1 MIKTGRFIVK
11 RTLRN
16 GGGHNFILKCALL
29 LVCSLLS
36 MALFSC
42 AGGAGGGGSEADGT
56 SLAIRADSAKTAY
69 AREDIVSFSVTISS
83 GSFTSTKTANKGE
96 TMLFS
101 NLPVGNY
108 SVKAYGKTSRGAVA
122 AKCETSVTIVA
133 GETTTTT
140 LRLQRLDWYTV
151 TFKDDNEAHTVLSS
165 VQVTT
170 GYPVTAPSDPAST
183 EGHTFAYWGTTANA
197 TTSFDF
203 NTPITS
209 DIDLYAVYNIT
220 KYTVTFDYNGGKVGD
235 ATSTTQQVRLGYSP
249 TAVTDPEWEDP
260 VKGSYT
266 FLGWATTADATTA
279 TGISSSITADTTYYA
294 VWKPKYAITF
304 DYNGGTDT
312 SSASSKV
319 VYVDEGTT
327 ITTPTE
333 PRREDSVKGIYA
345 FLGWATTADATTAT
359 GLGGSITADTT
370 FYAVWKPKYAITFD
384 YKGGTS
390 TASSNVV
397 YIDKDED
404 IPAPAVAPTK
414 TGYKFMGWTTDS
426 GATSASYGTA
436 FTTVGI
442 AFSDKTLYA
451 VWKAACS
458 VTYESEPVPITDAS
472 SLSFTD
478 DAGLSSLP
486 NPSTTGLTFGGWYTD
501 AAFTEGNKVTSI
513 PIGSITAGTI
523 STTGGGS
530 VSIASGS
537 LTLYGKWTATVTVD
551 SSIASSY
558 DNATQTVLY
567 NGTAIMPTLNYNPS
581 NTTGGDRDLRPVEEW
596 YKDNDIDSILTG
608 GYDFSTPVT
617 SGFTLR
623 RGKYVKV
630 YCYQI
635 APGSTDY
642 SSATLIGGEPVKIKQ
657 NDSLSA
663 SDLPTPVAPD
673 GYVLDGWDDVYIPSN
688 PMASTSVTPYN
699 SFGSQLDRGVKL
711 YTRWRTAP

>member
-1 MIKTGRFIVK
+1 MIKTGRFI
-11 RTLRN
+11 
-16 GGGHNFILKCALL
+16 LKYVLL
-29 LVCSLLS
+29 FVCFLLS

-42 AGGAGGGGSEADGT
+42 AGGAGGSSGGAEET
-56 SLAIRADSAKTAY
+56 SLAIKIPSNAVRTLYEK
-69 AREDIVSFSVTISS
+69 EDIQSFTVTISS
-83 GSFTSTKTANKGE
+83 GSFTSTKSASRGE
-96 TMLFS
+96 TMMFS
-101 NLPVGNY
+101 NLPAGEY

-151 TFKDDNEAHTVLSS
+151 TFKDDDESTITS
-165 VQVTT
+165 VQVSS
-170 GYPVTAPSDPAST
+170 GYPVTPPSDPAST
-183 EGHTFAYWGTTANA
+183 EGHTFAYWGTTLNA
-197 TTSFDF
+197 ESSFDF
-203 NTPITS
+203 NTPITA
-209 DIDLYAVYNIT
+209 DGITLYAVYSEIN
-220 KYTVTFDYNGGKVGD
+220 YTVTIDYNGGKVGT
-235 ATSTTQQVRLGYSP
+235 ASSTTLQVRLGGSVPADEVVEP
-249 TAVTDPEWEDP
+249 T
-260 VKGSYT
+260 
-266 FLGWATTADATTA
+266 
-279 TGISSSITADTTYYA
+279 
-294 VWKPKYAITF
+294 
-304 DYNGGTDT
+304 
-312 SSASSKV
+312 
-319 VYVDEGTT
+319 
-327 ITTPTE
+327 
-333 PRREDSVKGIYA
+333 REDSVKGTYT

-397 YIDKDED
+397 YIDKGED

-426 GATSASYGTA
+426 EAISASYGTA

-501 AAFTEGNKVTSI
+501 EAFTEGNKVTSI
-513 PIGSITAGTI
+513 PIGSITAGSI

-596 YKDNDIDSILTG
+596 YKDDDIDSILTG
-608 GYDFSTPVT
+608 GYDFDTPVT

-623 RGKYVKV
+623 RGKYVRV

-663 SDLPTPVAPD
+663 SDLPTPAAPD
-673 GYVLDGWDDVYIPSN
+673 GYVLDGWDDVYIPTG
-688 PMASTSVTPYN
+688 PYAPTVTPYN